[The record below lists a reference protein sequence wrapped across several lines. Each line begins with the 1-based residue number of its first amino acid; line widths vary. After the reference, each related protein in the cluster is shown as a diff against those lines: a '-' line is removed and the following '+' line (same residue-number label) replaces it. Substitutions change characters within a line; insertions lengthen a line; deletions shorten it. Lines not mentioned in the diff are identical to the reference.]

1 MLCFIET
8 QKMIH
13 LGSSLNVNFKSLNL
27 ICKYIHNDWQYR
39 IFSFNET
46 LNVFLI
52 PTKKI
57 KDKRIKY

>member
-46 LNVFLI
+46 FKCISYPDQEN
-52 PTKKI
+52 
-57 KDKRIKY
+57 